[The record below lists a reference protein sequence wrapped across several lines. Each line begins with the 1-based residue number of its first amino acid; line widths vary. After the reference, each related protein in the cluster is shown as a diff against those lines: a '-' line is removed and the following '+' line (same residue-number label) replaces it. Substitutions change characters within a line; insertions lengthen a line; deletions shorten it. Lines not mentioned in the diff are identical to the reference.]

1 MFISFYVMENWSL
14 RVADFLLKEMLS
26 KFKKICGFL

>member
-26 KFKKICGFL
+26 KFKDL